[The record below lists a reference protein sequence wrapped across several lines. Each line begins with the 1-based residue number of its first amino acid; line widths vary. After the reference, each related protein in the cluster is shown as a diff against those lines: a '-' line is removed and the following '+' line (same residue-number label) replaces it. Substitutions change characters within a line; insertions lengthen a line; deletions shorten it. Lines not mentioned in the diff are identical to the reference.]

1 MHVLMVVPRYSS
13 RWGEF
18 YQFPLGLGYIASA
31 MKKAGHTVSGLNL
44 NHCVGDIEDLVAAKI
59 TEVDPDMCATGGLS
73 PFLSVAQSI
82 FNAARRTKPSIL
94 NLAGGGMVAGEPG
107 VIMDVMD
114 IDYGVVGEGE
124 ETIVELLDCIENDGG
139 LLGVQGILFRDE
151 AGVATQTLARPQ
163 MSYLGDVAWPDYD
176 LLDYG
181 PNIENQ
187 RPLDSYFFHVEPNS
201 RPRALDMITSRSCP
215 FMCTFCFHPSGKTY
229 RERPLDDFFAEL
241 DMLVERFDINMV
253 ALIDELFS
261 LKKRRLLEFC
271 ERIKPYNLSWMVQ
284 LHVNSA
290 SDETI
295 AAMRDAGCVYISYG
309 IESMSQP
316 VLESMQKKSK
326 TERIEYALNLT
337 YQNEIG
343 IQGNLLFGDTAETLD
358 TANESMH
365 WWASNRHYQIN
376 LTPLIVFPGSPDY
389 LEALEDG
396 MIDDRVA
403 YVNNIPEDFNIS
415 SMNNKNMEMVRFMVW
430 VFSYSLLNMAP
441 LDSFSESDEQVSD
454 RDTAYD
460 ISWHCPRCDHD
471 NTYQQVILPQH
482 QSHSVRL
489 SCRSCKSRWDLEN
502 VTYVAPVNSIDDEA
516 CDQKLQEA
524 QAMFDAG
531 KLGEC
536 HDLTNALMK
545 QAPSYVPARL
555 LMGRFYAK
563 VGPAEHMIKSYGAAL
578 GLAPLDPERHCDFA
592 EALLKVEAYG
602 AAYLHYSQAR
612 DLNPENQRA
621 RDGLAHVDGLDL
633 SEAQRS
639 AYFVSWSEDAAPE
652 RLRQKAAGTKE
663 LELA

>member
-1 MHVLMVVPRYSS
+1 
-13 RWGEF
+13 
-18 YQFPLGLGYIASA
+18 
-31 MKKAGHTVSGLNL
+31 
-44 NHCVGDIEDLVAAKI
+44 
-59 TEVDPDMCATGGLS
+59 
-73 PFLSVAQSI
+73 
-82 FNAARRTKPSIL
+82 
-94 NLAGGGMVAGEPG
+94 
-107 VIMDVMD
+107 
-114 IDYGVVGEGE
+114 
-124 ETIVELLDCIENDGG
+124 
-139 LLGVQGILFRDE
+139 
-151 AGVATQTLARPQ
+151 
-163 MSYLGDVAWPDYD
+163 
-176 LLDYG
+176 
-181 PNIENQ
+181 
-187 RPLDSYFFHVEPNS
+187 
-201 RPRALDMITSRSCP
+201 
-215 FMCTFCFHPSGKTY
+215 
-229 RERPLDDFFAEL
+229 
-241 DMLVERFDINMV
+241 
-253 ALIDELFS
+253 
-261 LKKRRLLEFC
+261 
-271 ERIKPYNLSWMVQ
+271 MVQ

-430 VFSYSLLNMAP
+430 GFSYSLLNMAP

-502 VTYVAPVNSIDDEA
+502 VT
-516 CDQKLQEA
+516 
-524 QAMFDAG
+524 
-531 KLGEC
+531 
-536 HDLTNALMK
+536 
-545 QAPSYVPARL
+545 
-555 LMGRFYAK
+555 
-563 VGPAEHMIKSYGAAL
+563 
-578 GLAPLDPERHCDFA
+578 
-592 EALLKVEAYG
+592 
-602 AAYLHYSQAR
+602 
-612 DLNPENQRA
+612 
-621 RDGLAHVDGLDL
+621 
-633 SEAQRS
+633 
-639 AYFVSWSEDAAPE
+639 
-652 RLRQKAAGTKE
+652 
-663 LELA
+663 